1 MSDNQK
7 IQDTHRQRCA
17 YIYIRQSSA
26 TQALINRE
34 STDRQYR
41 LSERA
46 VHLGWSQA
54 QVKIIDEDLAHSGS
68 GVVTRHGFAQMTN
81 EIAMGQVG
89 IILCLEASRLA
100 RNNAEWYRLLELC
113 GVTDTLI
120 GDLDGLYHPGLFNDR
135 LLLGLKGTMAE
146 AELHVLRM
154 RLNGAIRNKAKRGEL
169 RRGLPVGLLWGEG
182 VGQVV
187 LHPDQAV
194 TGAIRSLFAKF
205 AEVGTAR
212 QVWLWFQSEG
222 LLFPHESQNGQI
234 LWVKPTYVAIHA
246 VLSNPVYAGAYA
258 YGKSRCERYVDETG
272 RVRKRVRLLPREQWA
287 VLLPDHHPGFIDWAT
302 FEMNQTRLASNCRPG
317 PQEAGGGAVR
327 EGSALLQGLA
337 TCGRCGRHLRVY
349 YQGKNSTPGYYCA
362 NSQAFNGRGI
372 GCLRVG
378 GLRVDRAVAETFLD
392 AICPVGVE
400 AAMAAL
406 SLGDA
411 EHQTAL
417 KQFRLQ
423 VERARYETTL
433 AERRYRSVEPEN
445 RLVARTL
452 ETEWE
457 NKFQD
462 QRLAEAE
469 LARKEQEQRW
479 QLTDAQREQIRALGN
494 DLRRAWNAPTT
505 TDRDRKELLRSLL
518 EEVKVNVL
526 TDEGKAHLVLRWK
539 TSAVT
544 ELDVVYKTPRV
555 SPIRTDEDTIDLMRR
570 LAMHPPDTVIAGVL
584 NRQGRKTATGT
595 SFTANRV
602 SSLRTHWKIPCHQ
615 APPQAAEGQ
624 LLTVEAAAVQLGV
637 AASTLLRWLNDGFIG
652 GEQVTPGAPWRIR
665 MTPELKNLIVLEVPS
680 GYVTVFQAMRILG
693 VSRQTIM
700 QRVKRGEL
708 SVLHVSRGKQKGL
721 RIRILD
727 NQPQLFDQPS
737 ATKV

>member
-1 MSDNQK
+1 MNDDQK
-7 IQDTHRQRCA
+7 IQETHRQRCA
-17 YIYIRQSSA
+17 YVYIRQSST
-26 TQALINRE
+26 TQVLVNRE
-34 STDRQYR
+34 STERQYR

-46 VHLGWSQA
+46 EQLGWSKP
-54 QVKIIDEDLAHSGS
+54 QVRIVDEDLAHSGS
-68 GVVTRHGFAQMTN
+68 GVVTRNGFAQMTH
-81 EIAMGQVG
+81 EVAMGQVG
-89 IILCLEASRLA
+89 IILCLEASRIA

-146 AELHVLRM
+146 AELHVLRL

-182 VGQVV
+182 PGQVV

-194 TGAIRSLFAKF
+194 TGVIRSVFEKF
-205 AEVGTAR
+205 AELGTAR

-222 LLFPHESQNGQI
+222 LLFPHEKPSGQI
-234 LWVKPTYVAIHA
+234 LWVKPTYIAIHA

-258 YGKSRCERYVDETG
+258 YGKSRCERYVDGTG
-272 RVRKRVRLLPREQWA
+272 RVRKRVRHLPRDQWA
-287 VLLPDHHPGFIDWAT
+287 VLIPNHHPGFIDWAT
-302 FEMNQTRLASNCRPG
+302 FGMNQARLASNCRPG
-317 PQEAGGGAVR
+317 PEQVAGVVR

-372 GCLRVG
+372 WCLRVG
-378 GLRVDRAVAETFLD
+378 GVRVDQAVAEAFLEAISPAGAD
-392 AICPVGVE
+392 AAI
-400 AAMAAL
+400 AAL
-406 SLGDA
+406 NQGES

-423 VERARYETTL
+423 VERARYETTV

-457 NKFQD
+457 NKLQD
-462 QRLAEAE
+462 QRTAEAE
-469 LARKEQEQRW
+469 LARKEQEQRL
-479 QLTDAQREQIRALGN
+479 QLTGAQREQIRTLGSDLKRVWTAL
-494 DLRRAWNAPTT
+494 TT

-518 EEVKVNVL
+518 EEVKINVL
-526 TDEGKAHLVLRWK
+526 TEEGKAHLVLRWK

-544 ELDVVYKTPRV
+544 ELDVVWRVPRS
-555 SPIRTDEDTIDLMRR
+555 SPTRTDDDTIDLLRR
-570 LAMHPPDTVIAGVL
+570 LAVHHPDTVIAGVL
-584 NRQGRKTATGT
+584 NRQGRRTARGEP
-595 SFTANRV
+595 FTANRV
-602 SSLRTHWKIPCHQ
+602 ASLRTHWKVPCYQ
-615 APPQAAEGQ
+615 APATPPEGP
-624 LLTVEAAAVQLGV
+624 LLTVETAAHELGV
-637 AASTLLRWLNDGFIG
+637 APSTLLRWLNDGFIG

-665 MTPELKNLIVLEVPS
+665 LTQELKNLVVPEVPS
-680 GYVTVFQAMRILG
+680 GYVTVFQAMRLLG

-700 QRVKRGEL
+700 QRVKRGDL
-708 SVLHVSRGKQKGL
+708 AMVHVSRGKHKGL
-721 RIRILD
+721 RIRVLD
-727 NQPQLFDQPS
+727 HQPQLFDQPS
-737 ATKV
+737 TANV